1 MVAIVVPFRGV
12 GAKGRLAPLPGTAR
26 STLAL
31 AMLGD
36 VLAACVEV
44 GATVVVTE
52 DAEARELAGTVGVAI
67 VHDPG
72 GGQGRAVAEA
82 LAPLE
87 RGPILVVNAD
97 LPAAQS
103 SDLRALERAV
113 PSAGLA
119 LVSAADGTTN
129 ALALSGPRVFGPC
142 YGPDSAARFR
152 EHASSLGLDA
162 VTITLPNLRDDVDM
176 LADLERLGMRAG
188 PRTQAAMLS
197 IGLAA

>member
-87 RGPILVVNAD
+87 GPILVVNAD

-103 SDLRALERAV
+103 GDLRALERAV
-113 PSAGLA
+113 PLAGLA

-162 VTITLPNLRDDVDM
+162 VTITLPNLRDDVDT
-176 LADLERLGMRAG
+176 LADLERLGVRAG